1 MIALI
6 HLCEF
11 IEDCEYNNLAVRILH
26 LLGTEGPKAAKPT
39 KFIRYIY
46 NRVVLENAIVRA
58 AAVTALAK
66 FGVGGA
72 DASVKASIK
81 VLLTRCLDDPE
92 DEVRDRAAL
101 NLKLLDNEQA
111 ATKFIKNGIR
121 ESMTRLTLDSMFSL
135 PALEHQLVL
144 YISTEKFTQ
153 PFDLTAIPVITKEES
168 DAQALRALTE
178 MTPGP
183 TIVVEKPKVGVEP
196 SAPIESVSQK
206 YAKAISEVPEFKEFG
221 ALL

>member
-1 MIALI
+1 M

-66 FGVGGA
+66 FGVGA
-72 DASVKASIK
+72 DASIKASIK
-81 VLLTRCLDDPE
+81 ILLTRCLDDPD

-101 NLKLLDNEQA
+101 NLKLLDNEEA
-111 ATKFIKNGIR
+111 ATKFIKNGIPDYDNFNFR
-121 ESMTRLTLDSMFSL
+121 FDVFLTSLGTSTCVVHFYGEIYTTIRSHGYSCHHERRIRCPGSSCLD
-135 PALEHQLVL
+135 
-144 YISTEKFTQ
+144 
-153 PFDLTAIPVITKEES
+153 
-168 DAQALRALTE
+168 
-178 MTPGP
+178 
-183 TIVVEKPKVGVEP
+183 
-196 SAPIESVSQK
+196 
-206 YAKAISEVPEFKEFG
+206 
-221 ALL
+221 